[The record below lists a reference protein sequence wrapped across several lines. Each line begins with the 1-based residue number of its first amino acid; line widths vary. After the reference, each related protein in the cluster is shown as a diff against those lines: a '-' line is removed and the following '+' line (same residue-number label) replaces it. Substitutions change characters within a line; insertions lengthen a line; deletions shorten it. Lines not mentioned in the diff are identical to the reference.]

1 MERYTAIFM
10 GTSIY
15 KAKLEIR
22 GYKYMENKQYV
33 PPKVHYQYLDIARG
47 IGILLVMISHA
58 HGLSGYLI
66 NYYIPIFFII
76 SGFTYHSGN
85 SYGQNIKKKAK
96 RLLIPY
102 FSYSVMLVFVYIL
115 MGRSMQETKFSLLG
129 VLYSRFCLYD
139 MSTHSS
145 NVFLFT
151 VANGAM
157 WYLTA
162 FFVTSLVFYAVAD
175 FALTNRKNIVIVLTI
190 LTVFTMTLAELPIL
204 LPWSIDIAG
213 VGTIFMLVGKMLA
226 DSNVYEKKAKAWMVL
241 GAFGLY
247 MVLSYLNPGINMSVR
262 EYGIYQRWSV
272 PIFIVI
278 GITGSMLCI
287 WFAQLIQNITI
298 GKMIGYIGENTI
310 ILLAFHIL
318 GLEIFEKI
326 ALKFINVQ
334 GLTGGREFAYVVV
347 RVGISV
353 CGCLVFGRIMTLLK
367 QRMMATVKRNQ

>member
-1 MERYTAIFM
+1 
-10 GTSIY
+10 
-15 KAKLEIR
+15 
-22 GYKYMENKQYV
+22 MENKQYV
-33 PPKVHYQYLDIARG
+33 PSKVHYQYLDLARG

-102 FSYSVMLVFVYIL
+102 FIYSAMLVFVYIL

-175 FALTNRKNIVIVLTI
+175 FALTNKKNNVIVLTI
-190 LTVFTMTLAELPIL
+190 LTVFTMALAELPIL

-241 GAFGLY
+241 GTFGLY

-287 WFAQLIQNITI
+287 WFAQLIQNTTI

-334 GLTGGREFAYVVV
+334 ELTGGREFVYVVV